1 MSDCP
6 VVVFLARHADVAAGG
21 GTDPVLSD
29 AGAARAK
36 VLRRMLADTGIGA
49 IFTTSLK
56 RSRQTAAPLA
66 SELGLVPRVLDD
78 VNDVVAALHDLPSA
92 TTALVIGHSN
102 TLPVIIAGLGGPA
115 IPNIGEAEFDNLFV
129 QAGPCLSRLRYGA

>member
-6 VVVFLARHADVAAGG
+6 VIVFLARHADVTTGS

-29 AGAARAK
+29 AGTARAK
-36 VLRRMLADTGIGA
+36 VLRRMLADAGIGA

-66 SELGLVPRVLDD
+66 SDLGLVPRVIDD
-78 VNDVVAALHDLPSA
+78 VDDVVAALRDLPAA

-102 TLPVIIAGLGGPA
+102 TVPVIIAGLGGPA